1 MKIYHHIAALI
12 IIACTAIISFSCANR
27 GQGPQGGPKDTI
39 PPSVAKSFPSNK
51 ALNVQKSK
59 IVITFDENVILQKVS
74 EKVII
79 SPPQVTA
86 PNIQALGRS
95 VIVELNDTL
104 KQNTTYSI
112 NFGDAIV
119 DNNESNA
126 LKNYVFAFSTGNTI
140 DTLQISGTLINS
152 ENLNPLKG
160 ITVGIYNAD
169 LPDSTFM
176 KYPFLRITK
185 TDEKGKF
192 TIPNIKEGNY
202 KVRALKDDSRDN
214 VFQSGEGIAF
224 NNVSYSPT
232 VESYLRNDT
241 VWKDSINIDT
251 VKIVKAY
258 RYLPDNVLLK
268 YFNENKGKKQR
279 FIKFERKERNHFTLF
294 FNAPAEELPTFEP
307 FNVQWENNFL
317 LQKNATL
324 DTLTYWI
331 TDKNLIEKDTI
342 SLKMKY
348 LKTDS
353 LNHLSYSTDTLN
365 VVFRRTKNNTT
376 QAKQPDGKEKKIEH
390 LILKNNLTTNF
401 DVYNPILLSFDV
413 PIKSIDSTKLR
424 MFQMKDTIP
433 IPIKFKLIKQDEIG
447 MKYTINYAWQPEKT
461 YLLEIDSAAIVSI
474 YDLHTNKYKGDL
486 KIKSLDEYSSLKLML
501 EKFNPEIVFQA
512 VNSKDEVVR
521 SASATEK
528 GAYIKY
534 LQPGDYYVRMF
545 MDKNRNGKWDT
556 GNFLEN
562 KQPEDVYYYPK
573 KLTLIKNWEI
583 EETID
588 YERVPLLEQ
597 KPKEIIKT
605 DQKEGGN

>member
-1 MKIYHHIAALI
+1 
-12 IIACTAIISFSCANR
+12 
-27 GQGPQGGPKDTI
+27 
-39 PPSVAKSFPSNK
+39 
-51 ALNVQKSK
+51 
-59 IVITFDENVILQKVS
+59 
-74 EKVII
+74 
-79 SPPQVTA
+79 
-86 PNIQALGRS
+86 
-95 VIVELNDTL
+95 
-104 KQNTTYSI
+104 
-112 NFGDAIV
+112 
-119 DNNESNA
+119 
-126 LKNYVFAFSTGNTI
+126 
-140 DTLQISGTLINS
+140 
-152 ENLNPLKG
+152 
-160 ITVGIYNAD
+160 
-169 LPDSTFM
+169 
-176 KYPFLRITK
+176 
-185 TDEKGKF
+185 
-192 TIPNIKEGNY
+192 
-202 KVRALKDDSRDN
+202 
-214 VFQSGEGIAF
+214 
-224 NNVSYSPT
+224 
-232 VESYLRNDT
+232 
-241 VWKDSINIDT
+241 
-251 VKIVKAY
+251 
-258 RYLPDNVLLK
+258 
-268 YFNENKGKKQR
+268 
-279 FIKFERKERNHFTLF
+279 
-294 FNAPAEELPTFEP
+294 
-307 FNVQWENNFL
+307 
-317 LQKNATL
+317 
-324 DTLTYWI
+324 
-331 TDKNLIEKDTI
+331 
-342 SLKMKY
+342 
-348 LKTDS
+348 
-353 LNHLSYSTDTLN
+353 
-365 VVFRRTKNNTT
+365 
-376 QAKQPDGKEKKIEH
+376 
-390 LILKNNLTTNF
+390 
-401 DVYNPILLSFDV
+401 
-413 PIKSIDSTKLR
+413 